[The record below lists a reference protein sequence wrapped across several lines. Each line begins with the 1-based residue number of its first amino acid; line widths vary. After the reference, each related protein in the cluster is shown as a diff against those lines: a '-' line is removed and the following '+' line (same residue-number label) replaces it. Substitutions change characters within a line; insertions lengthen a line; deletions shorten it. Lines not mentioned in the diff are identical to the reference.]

1 MKNRNAFASW
11 SLFQKIYFFNE
22 YHIGKNLI
30 KIAWIKES
38 GSHPL
43 EKMAEQ
49 TLYALM
55 IERVGWLYSNP
66 SFRCL
71 SYQHD
76 CTHVCQ
82 PEGSAGSLTALSDQ
96 VPIYI

>member
-82 PEGSAGSLTALSDQ
+82 PGGSAGSITALSDQ